1 MRQQDLDMELQMIA
15 QLKEK
20 IKRHDFSHM
29 MSDSHSV
36 YMAGNVNERNINN
49 LLHPLCTIHRIDAEQ
64 LMREVLD
71 ETPQQFLD
79 VNAEG
84 DDLTHRVIKGWFKPF
99 VDFEH
104 TVTDYDTSTQGIE
117 KPFDPQPDWDVIN
130 SML

>member
-20 IKRHDFSHM
+20 IKRHDFSYM

-36 YMAGNVNERNINN
+36 YMAGDVNQRNINN

-64 LMREVLD
+64 LMREVLT
-71 ETPQQFLD
+71 ENPQQFMD
-79 VNAEG
+79 TNSDG

-99 VDFEH
+99 VEWEH
-104 TVTDYDTSTQGIE
+104 MGEAHYDTGMEGQE
-117 KPFDPQPDWDVIN
+117 QPFDKQPDDYTI
-130 SML
+130 